1 MNFVN
6 TDGVKKVISGIK
18 TWIAKKM
25 IEWWGTLQISH
36 VDGDKDQWEFSSDI
50 VDGKPKLWLRTTDWK
65 YSKWIETTANNWFP
79 FTCAPAQPQ
88 NLKDGGK
95 YQSYYFNSINVNPS
109 NGKLRLQ
116 GTTTAMG
123 FKVPGGTDTQVIL
136 GDGSTKEIS
145 SLNFENNIPT
155 INSMIRTEIARS
167 SNNPIVFPITDE
179 TYSKFE
185 NMNFFQAM
193 DENMVFKRINDTNN
207 GYPMFVADCISTLDL
222 PEQIVAY
229 IVDEVGI
236 FGDNYLYNICFA
248 IYTEGLDIDNFPGD
262 GSTYDTE
269 LEIDDITIG

>member
-109 NGKLRLQ
+109 NGRLRLQ
-116 GTTTAMG
+116 GAITANG

-145 SLNFENNIPT
+145 SLSFENNIP
-155 INSMIRTEIARS
+155 IVNSMIRTEIARS
-167 SNNPIVFPITDE
+167 SGNPIVFPITDE

-185 NMNFFQAM
+185 NINFFQAM

-207 GYPMFVADCISTLDL
+207 GYPMFVADSISPLDL

-229 IVDEVGI
+229 IVDETGF
-236 FGDNYLYNICFA
+236 FGSNYLYNICFA